1 MVILNS
7 LLLILACRSRYAIAE
22 ASLNESDGAAATIN
36 IATVISAHGF
46 REQAYPSSSLAQ
58 DGDSA
63 DFVLVGNTS
72 TAEKWFGTA
81 AGYAAAADS
90 RVIFEVARW
99 TLLEDGAR
107 HEKLSTFWA
116 RFHGVNSTTSS
127 SQTICT
133 VVVEWEGGSW
143 TDDEAVLAAVEI
155 EDRLKVN
162 CGENDT
168 IALAFTSAITDA
180 VDAYPEVSA
189 TRCYAHE
196 DSSSCSGS
204 GHGPPALSIGTVV
217 SISDSQDQHNSTYSS
232 FDHEDS
238 IDLVLVANTSNSS
251 TGIDGVAGYTTAAE
265 SRVLYQAASWSLL
278 EEGTQS
284 GKFSSY
290 WARFQ
295 SVNPTIKSSVHLS
308 VCTMVVQWNSSRS
321 DSKSALSAV
330 EVENRLTAKCGEN
343 DTIAVAFTSTVSK
356 TAANFLEG
364 EVTVNGVVASLKMH
378 DVDSSA
384 VSEASHRMF
393 VRLANGFCP
402 RDGSAQAF
410 SSLNVT
416 EAPVISLMRGEAC
429 WPGPGS
435 HLGPPQTLNQ
445 GNSYESDWKHN
456 LRFIIPVVVCILL
469 LGCAGFIFIRRQ
481 KKGKASQT
489 IEAPK
494 EDNPEEEKGEK
505 DDASSQPY
513 VLTTQPVV

>member
-1 MVILNS
+1 MKIAS
-7 LLLILACRSRYAIAE
+7 GLLLLA
-22 ASLNESDGAAATIN
+22 
-36 IATVISAHGF
+36 
-46 REQAYPSSSLAQ
+46 
-58 DGDSA
+58 
-63 DFVLVGNTS
+63 
-72 TAEKWFGTA
+72 
-81 AGYAAAADS
+81 
-90 RVIFEVARW
+90 
-99 TLLEDGAR
+99 
-107 HEKLSTFWA
+107 
-116 RFHGVNSTTSS
+116 
-127 SQTICT
+127 
-133 VVVEWEGGSW
+133 
-143 TDDEAVLAAVEI
+143 
-155 EDRLKVN
+155 
-162 CGENDT
+162 
-168 IALAFTSAITDA
+168 
-180 VDAYPEVSA
+180 VSA

-238 IDLVLVANTSNSS
+238 IDLVLVANTSISS

-330 EVENRLTAKCGEN
+330 EVEHRLTAKCGEN

-456 LRFIIPVVVCILL
+456 LRFIIPVVVYILL

-513 VLTTQPVV
+513 VLTTHSSLMVICKNKSSSMTPFTAKH